1 MSTKT
6 LAVFLFIACAT
17 TVSAADPV
25 LETIDEAPPEEV
37 SAAVRESL
45 GSQGFR
51 ILSGER
57 VLMELWL
64 RSEIPVKEQTGS
76 GGLGVSFGNLQP
88 GTLIG
93 VVHFPEEW
101 ADYKNNPIGA
111 GVYMLRYAVQPAD
124 GNHVGVSQYRD
135 FLLLLQAAT
144 DVEVETSLGPDELV
158 VQSYASTG
166 KPHPGMMALFPLYE
180 DAPEP
185 KLMRNEMDQWTL
197 AFGSGALQ
205 MGLVVEGHGE
215 LEGY

>member
-6 LAVFLFIACAT
+6 LAFLFIACAT
-17 TVSAADPV
+17 TVSAADPG

-51 ILSGER
+51 ILSGEK

-64 RSEIPVKEQTGS
+64 RSEIPVQEQGGS
-76 GGLGVSFGNLQP
+76 GDLGVSFGNLQP
-88 GTLIG
+88 GTLLG

-111 GVYMLRYAVQPAD
+111 GVYTLRYAVQPAD
-124 GNHVGVSQYRD
+124 GNHVGISQYRD

-144 DVEVETSLGPDELV
+144 DVEVESSLGPDELV
-158 VQSYASTG
+158 MQSFASTG
-166 KPHPGMMALFPLYE
+166 KPHPGTMALFPLYE

-185 KLMRNEMDQWTL
+185 KLMQNEMDQWTL
-197 AFGSGALQ
+197 AVGSGALQ

>member
-51 ILSGER
+51 VLSGEK

-64 RSEIPVKEQTGS
+64 RREIPVKEQGGS
-76 GGLGVSFGNLQP
+76 GDLGVSFGNLQP

-111 GVYMLRYAVQPAD
+111 GVYTLRYAVQPAD
-124 GNHVGVSQYRD
+124 GNHVGISQYRD

-166 KPHPGMMALFPLYE
+166 KPHPGTMALFPLYE

-185 KLMRNEMDQWTL
+185 KRMRNEMDQWTL

>member
-6 LAVFLFIACAT
+6 QAAFLFIACAT
-17 TVSAADPV
+17 AVSAADPS
-25 LETIDEAPPEEV
+25 LKPIEEAPPEEV

-45 GSQGFR
+45 GNQGFR
-51 ILSGER
+51 VLSCEK

-64 RSEIPVKEQTGS
+64 RTAIPVKEQDGS
-76 GGLGVSFGNLQP
+76 GDLGVSFGNLQL

-93 VVHFPEEW
+93 AVRFPEEW

-111 GVYMLRYAVQPAD
+111 GVYTLRYAVQPAD
-124 GNHVGVSQYRD
+124 GNHIGSSQYRD

-144 DVEVETSLGPDELV
+144 DVEVETSLGLDELV
-158 VQSYASTG
+158 VQSHASTG
-166 KPHPGMMALFPLYE
+166 KPHPGVMAIFPLYE

-197 AFGSGALQ
+197 AVDRGALKI
-205 MGLVVEGHGE
+205 GLVVEGHGE

>member
-6 LAVFLFIACAT
+6 LAAFLFIASAT

-45 GSQGFR
+45 GSQAFR
-51 ILSGER
+51 ILSGEK

-64 RSEIPVKEQTGS
+64 RSEIPVQEQGGS
-76 GGLGVSFGNLQP
+76 GDLGVSFGNLQP

-111 GVYMLRYAVQPAD
+111 GVYTLRYAVQPAD
-124 GNHVGVSQYRD
+124 GNHVGISQYRD

-166 KPHPGMMALFPLYE
+166 KPHPGTMALFPLYE

-185 KLMRNEMDQWTL
+185 KLIQNEMDQWTL
-197 AFGSGALQ
+197 AFDRGALQ

>member
-6 LAVFLFIACAT
+6 LATFLFIACAT
-17 TVSAADPV
+17 AVSAADPV
-25 LETIDEAPPEEV
+25 LETIEEAPPEEV
-37 SAAVRESL
+37 SAAIRESL

-51 ILSGER
+51 VLSGEK

-64 RSEIPVKEQTGS
+64 RSEIPVKEQGGS
-76 GGLGVSFGNLQP
+76 GDLGVSFGNLQP

-111 GVYMLRYAVQPAD
+111 GVYTLRYAVQPAD
-124 GNHVGVSQYRD
+124 GNHVGISQYRD

-166 KPHPGMMALFPLYE
+166 KPHPGTMALFPLYE

>member
-1 MSTKT
+1 MRLNTFVGIILMS
-6 LAVFLFIACAT
+6 C
-17 TVSAADPV
+17 VSTAFGADPS
-25 LETIDEAPPEEV
+25 LQPIEEAPPEDV
-37 SAAVRESL
+37 SAAIRGSL

-51 ILSGER
+51 VLSGEK

-64 RSEIPVKEQTGS
+64 RSEIPVKEQGGS
-76 GGLGVSFGNLQP
+76 GDLGVSFGNLQP

-111 GVYMLRYAVQPAD
+111 GVYTLRYAVQPAD
-124 GNHVGVSQYRD
+124 GNHMGVSQYRD
-135 FLLLLQAAT
+135 FLLLLQATT

-166 KPHPGMMALFPLYE
+166 KPHPGTLALFPLYE

-185 KLMRNEMDQWTL
+185 KLMQNEMGQWTL
-197 AFGSGALQ
+197 ALDRGALQ

>member
-37 SAAVRESL
+37 SAAIRESL

-51 ILSGER
+51 VLSGEK

-64 RSEIPVKEQTGS
+64 RSEIPVKEQ
-76 GGLGVSFGNLQP
+76 GGNGDLGVSFGNLQP

-93 VVHFPEEW
+93 VVHLPEEW

-111 GVYMLRYAVQPAD
+111 GVYTLRYAVQPAD
-124 GNHVGVSQYRD
+124 GNHVGISQYRD

-166 KPHPGMMALFPLYE
+166 KPHPGTMALFPLYE

-215 LEGY
+215 REGY